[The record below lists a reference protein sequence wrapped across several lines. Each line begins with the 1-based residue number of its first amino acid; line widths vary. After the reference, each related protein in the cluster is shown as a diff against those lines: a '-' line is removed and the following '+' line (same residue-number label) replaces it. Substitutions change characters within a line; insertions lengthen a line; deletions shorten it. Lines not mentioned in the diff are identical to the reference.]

1 MERLQ
6 KSTSTYVKWIA
17 RRGEGFE
24 DKEKGLPIAF
34 VGRMMISHGE
44 EFESDSEFGAC
55 LLGTLRS
62 APRNQTWLTED

>member
-34 VGRMMISHGE
+34 VGRMMISVCVSLNEVRLDLARWSKVVRSWSGIVE
-44 EFESDSEFGAC
+44 R
-55 LLGTLRS
+55 TL
-62 APRNQTWLTED
+62 